1 MSCAFRL
8 LAGISALVLASCTER
23 APAPAPGPV
32 VDWTRYLGTWY
43 ELARFDHRFE
53 RGLVAV
59 TADYFRASDGALRV
73 VNAGRRETLDGPLK
87 SASASAKVTG
97 PATLSVTF
105 FWPFSGEY
113 RVLALA
119 DDYRWAV
126 VGSSTKSYLWFLHRA
141 PLAPT
146 ADWTAMQ
153 ESARSFGYDLS
164 GLIRVPQPSRQ

>member
-1 MSCAFRL
+1 MPYRRLLLTGLAALLLVSCA
-8 LAGISALVLASCTER
+8 ER
-23 APAPAPGPV
+23 APEPSPGLN

-59 TADYFRASDGALRV
+59 TADYFHASDGALRV

-87 SASASAKVTG
+87 SASARAKVTG

-126 VGSSTKSYLWFLHRA
+126 VGSSTRSYLWFLHRA
-141 PLAPT
+141 PQAPA
-146 ADWTAMQ
+146 ADWTAM
-153 ESARSFGYDLS
+153 ETTARTLGYDLT
-164 GLIRVPQPSRQ
+164 GLIKVPQPTGN